1 MKKCL
6 YVEQLQNGYFQVMTM
21 GSEMLLKA
29 GPVLVNVENLYQYA
43 KENGF
48 TDICIIAGY
57 LHLGGDTE

>member
-6 YVEQLQNGYFQVMTM
+6 YVEQMSNGYFQVMTM

-29 GPVLVNVENLYQYA
+29 GPVLVNVENLYLYA
-43 KENGF
+43 KENDY

-57 LHLGGDTE
+57 LHLGGVK